1 MHNKTYPNFGK
12 EDPHNG
18 YGPNKFFREINSFGK
33 INLFGKGEEL
43 RDHISIKDVAKLVLL
58 IIKKDKYG
66 IYNLVTGNVNSFLSI
81 AKMIFELSGKEKN
94 YL

>member
-1 MHNKTYPNFGK
+1 M
-12 EDPHNG
+12 
-18 YGPNKFFREINSFGK
+18 
-33 INLFGKGEEL
+33 
-43 RDHISIKDVAKLVLL
+43 LL